1 MIYPVTSAALK
12 GHGGRNL
19 AHNGNSTGY
28 PEEPDIVLIC
38 YCYLNTLVAS
48 RPSILFCS
56 LKLRELAV
64 LFPPV
69 FI

>member
-28 PEEPDIVLIC
+28 PEEPDTVSHL
-38 YCYLNTLVAS
+38 LL
-48 RPSILFCS
+48 LFEYFGCI
-56 LKLRELAV
+56 ETFYPV
-64 LFPPV
+64 LFP
-69 FI
+69 